1 MAASDKP
8 HASGK
13 VPAGDTSQRVGVEA
27 IEARGVDVD
36 QLIEKLVDAAGA
48 EFTTY
53 YYYTI
58 LRMHLAG
65 EEDYKEIC
73 EDARLEDR
81 AHFELITPRI
91 YELGGTIPYDIR
103 TFADR
108 AGCPD
113 AYLPGSDDG
122 KRVSSR
128 DEIVTGAS
136 PEAILEVLLEA
147 ERCAIRTWSEV
158 CDLTFGKDP
167 RTYDLAQRILNEE
180 IEHEAWFIE
189 LLSKERDGVVR
200 PSGHFRRGEP
210 GDAPYSKNRGFYNP

>member
-1 MAASDKP
+1 M
-8 HASGK
+8 
-13 VPAGDTSQRVGVEA
+13 
-27 IEARGVDVD
+27 
-36 QLIEKLVDAAGA
+36 
-48 EFTTY
+48 Y
-53 YYYTI
+53 
-58 LRMHLAG
+58 LAG

-113 AYLPGSDDG
+113 AYLPGTDDG
-122 KRVSSR
+122 KRAGGR
-128 DEIVTGAS
+128 DEVVADAS
-136 PEAILEVLLEA
+136 PAAILEVLLEA

-180 IEHEAWFIE
+180 VEHEAWFIE
-189 LLSKERDGVVR
+189 LLSKERDGEVR

-210 GDAPYSKNRGFYNP
+210 GEAPYSKNAGFYNP